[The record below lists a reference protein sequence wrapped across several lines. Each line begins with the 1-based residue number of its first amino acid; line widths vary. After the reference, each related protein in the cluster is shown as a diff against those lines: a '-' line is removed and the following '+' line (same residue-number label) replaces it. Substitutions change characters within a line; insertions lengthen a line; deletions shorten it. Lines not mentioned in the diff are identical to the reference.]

1 MDTRAPRRLAP
12 LLLAPLLLGG
22 ALTSLA
28 AADVV
33 TTRDGLRVEGQA
45 SRLEDGRWRVATPD
59 GEVFLRAD
67 DVVAVVEGAAPRA
80 RIEERLEGLA
90 ADDVA
95 GHYKLALEATA
106 EGQADLARRSLER
119 VLVLDPDHRAARRA
133 LGFERVGERW
143 LTHDEACL
151 ERGLVLF
158 DGSWRLP
165 AEVEKVSRATRTLDA
180 GARDGRVTRLLAQL
194 TDGDAALSRAVRL
207 RLASLEHRE
216 LLDGALEA
224 LYDRRPAVRRVAAQA
239 LAELG
244 DEAALR
250 RLLFSAV
257 RDADADVRHEA
268 VEAARSFGHPD
279 AAVPLV
285 KALASENEA
294 IVAHAAQALGELG
307 DHRAIS
313 YLVKRMVSGGDSP
326 RSFVAFLNEISYVRD
341 YDVEIAQ
348 ASNIA
353 NPDVATLR
361 EGVILDADVLGTV
374 MTRTWI
380 EPIIVDAVGKLAGRQ
395 FANAEEVRAWYLA
408 HKDELPRFES
418 SAKSRAPHRP
428 QRGRILGAP
437 LLD

>member
-1 MDTRAPRRLAP
+1 M
-12 LLLAPLLLGG
+12 
-22 ALTSLA
+22 
-28 AADVV
+28 
-33 TTRDGLRVEGQA
+33 
-45 SRLEDGRWRVATPD
+45 
-59 GEVFLRAD
+59 
-67 DVVAVVEGAAPRA
+67 
-80 RIEERLEGLA
+80 
-90 ADDVA
+90 
-95 GHYKLALEATA
+95 
-106 EGQADLARRSLER
+106 
-119 VLVLDPDHRAARRA
+119 
-133 LGFERVGERW
+133 
-143 LTHDEACL
+143 
-151 ERGLVLF
+151 
-158 DGSWRLP
+158 
-165 AEVEKVSRATRTLDA
+165 
-180 GARDGRVTRLLAQL
+180 
-194 TDGDAALSRAVRL
+194 RL